1 MKEIEE
7 IQTIIDLYRSILI
20 SKKDF
25 GDHVNHKKTFGNTK
39 DRLKKRDE
47 ISQLGINWKEK

>member
-47 ISQLGINWKEK
+47 I